1 MRILVVEDDY
11 ISRRLLCRYLE
22 PFGACEEAV
31 NGHEAIDAIRRALAA
46 DQYYDLICLDI
57 MMPGMDGQQ
66 ALVIICGRWRRITA
80 VPLGSGAKVIMTSA
94 MEDNQYIMQALNAS
108 ADGYVVKP
116 IEKRSFIETLK
127 NPGSSWIRRPSPSRC
142 DRRVRDLFPD
152 FSTGMTPCRS
162 WQGAFLVLFSRSTD
176 RSAPNP
182 KRVPDDRPDA
192 AAARPSNV
200 PKSKTATSGSWS

>member
-22 PFGACEEAV
+22 PYGTCEEAV

-66 ALVIICGRWRRITA
+66 ALVLLREMETQNGR
-80 VPLGSGAKVIMTSA
+80 PLGKGAKVVMTSA
-94 MEDNQYIMQALNAS
+94 MEENQYILQALNAS

-116 IEKRSFIETLK
+116 IEKRKFIATLK
-127 NPGSSWIRRPSPSRC
+127 EVGL
-142 DRRVRDLFPD
+142 VME
-152 FSTGMTPCRS
+152 MTPNPV
-162 WQGAFLVLFSRSTD
+162 GA
-176 RSAPNP
+176 
-182 KRVPDDRPDA
+182 
-192 AAARPSNV
+192 
-200 PKSKTATSGSWS
+200 

>member
-22 PFGACEEAV
+22 PYGECEEAV
-31 NGHEAIDAIRRALAA
+31 NGHEAVDAVRRAIDAGE
-46 DQYYDLICLDI
+46 QFDLICLDV

-66 ALVIICGRWRRITA
+66 ALVLLRQLEAENGM
-80 VPLGSGAKVIMTSA
+80 PLGKGAKVIMTSA

-127 NPGSSWIRRPSPSRC
+127 E
-142 DRRVRDLFPD
+142 
-152 FSTGMTPCRS
+152 TGLLMEIP
-162 WQGAFLVLFSRSTD
+162 AKPAEV
-176 RSAPNP
+176 
-182 KRVPDDRPDA
+182 
-192 AAARPSNV
+192 
-200 PKSKTATSGSWS
+200 

>member
-22 PFGACEEAV
+22 PFGTCEEAV

-66 ALVIICGRWRRITA
+66 ALVLLREMEVENGR
-80 VPLGSGAKVIMTSA
+80 PLGRGAKVIMTSA
-94 MEDNQYIMQALNAS
+94 MEENQYILQALNAS

-116 IEKRSFIETLK
+116 IEKRKFIETLK
-127 NPGSSWIRRPSPSRC
+127 EVG
-142 DRRVRDLFPD
+142 
-152 FSTGMTPCRS
+152 
-162 WQGAFLVLFSRSTD
+162 LVMERT
-176 RSAPNP
+176 PNP
-182 KRVPDDRPDA
+182 VGA
-192 AAARPSNV
+192 
-200 PKSKTATSGSWS
+200 